1 MARSN
6 ILGGDEVPVLPPGHD
21 TSALGPSD
29 SSDSGSD
36 LAGIAAHDA
45 GDPGLPV
52 DVATRDESPHPT
64 TVAESVRPGADSD
77 AAGTGER
84 RSVSGDAG
92 IHEAADIG
100 PDEIVPRPGSDVPVD
115 DNSPIFEDFPA
126 TENEED
132 LPEDSDSPDYGN
144 AVFSGAGEVPAH
156 RKRKRKTPTA

>member
-1 MARSN
+1 MARSSL
-6 ILGGDEVPVLPPGHD
+6 LGGDEIPIRPPGHD
-21 TSALGPSD
+21 TGALGPSD

-36 LAGIAAHDA
+36 LAGVAAHDE

-52 DVATRDESPHPT
+52 DVATRDESLHPA

-77 AAGTGER
+77 AGGTGER

-92 IHEAADIG
+92 VREATDIG
-100 PDEIVPRPGSDVPVD
+100 PDDIVPRPDTDVPVD
-115 DNSPIFEDFPA
+115 DDSPIFEDFPA

-144 AVFSGAGEVPAH
+144 AVFSGEGEAP
-156 RKRKRKTPTA
+156 RKRKTPAA